1 MATKVRI
8 DQQRQLFARSERVK
22 GIDFHPT
29 EPWILTT
36 LYSGHVYIWSYET
49 QAVIKTFE
57 LTDVPVRAGRFI
69 ARKNWI
75 VCGSDDFQLR
85 VYNYNTSEKIT
96 SFEAHPDY
104 IRAIVVHPSQPFVL
118 TASDDMTIKLWDWEK
133 GWRCVQVFEGHSH
146 YVMGLAINPKD
157 TNTFASACLDRTVK
171 IWSLGSGTP
180 NFTLEAHETK
190 GVNHVDYYP
199 QSDKPYL
206 LTTSDDRTVKVWDYT
221 TKALIATLEGHT
233 SNVSFACYHPELP
246 VIISGSED
254 GTVKIWHA
262 NTYRLEQ
269 SLSYGLERA
278 WCVSYQRGRQGVAMG
293 FDDGAVVVKMGREEP
308 AVSMDGFGKVIWA
321 RHSEIQTAVIKGGD
335 KSLKDGQPLTL
346 PTKDLGSTEIYPQSL
361 IHSPNGRFV
370 AVCGDGEYII
380 YTALALRNQAFGSAL
395 DFAWASKENDKDYA
409 IRESALSVKVFRNF
423 KERTTGPLNVGFRA
437 EGLSGGVLLGVKGQ
451 GGIGLF
457 DWETGQLVRRIE
469 VYPKSVYWSESGEL
483 VTLAC
488 EDTFYVLRFSR
499 ENYVAALQAGEVD
512 DDGVEAAFEVI
523 TDINES
529 VRTGQWVG
537 DCFVYTNSTNRLNYL
552 VGDQTY
558 TISHFD
564 QPMYVLGYL
573 PRDGRVYVADK
584 DVSVISFALSLSV
597 VEYQTLVLRGDLD
610 SANEM
615 LSDIPEDQKNKIARF
630 LEGQGYKEQALE
642 VATDPEHRFDLALS
656 LGQLDVALDLARKAD
671 VEHKWRTVGDAAL
684 TAWNLV
690 LAGECFSNA
699 RDLGSLL
706 LLHSSTSN
714 TEGLRS
720 LAEKADHAGSNN
732 IAFSCLW
739 QLADIDGC
747 IDLLLRTNR
756 VAEAVLFAQTYKP
769 SRAAHVASRWK
780 QSLEQGGK
788 GKVAR
793 MIGMPPGAEGADD
806 ELFPEWEEYIRLEN
820 EAPTEALVD
829 LSNGADEEAGTEA
842 DAAVNGASA
851 EADAEAETPDTDAD
865 DVPSPQT
872 ETEV

>member
-1 MATKVRI
+1 MRLDVK
-8 DQQRQLFARSERVK
+8 RQLFARSERVK
-22 GIDFHPT
+22 GIDFHPS

-36 LYSGHVYIWSYET
+36 LYSGHVYIWSYDT
-49 QAVIKTFE
+49 QSIVKTFE
-57 LTDVPVRAGRFI
+57 LTDVPVRAGRFV

-104 IRAIVVHPSQPFVL
+104 IRAIVVHPTQPFVL

-133 GWRCVQVFEGHSH
+133 GWKCVQVFEGHSH

-254 GTVKIWHA
+254 GTIKIWHA

-278 WCVSYQRGRQGVAMG
+278 WCVAYQRGKQGIAMG

-308 AVSMDGFGKVIWA
+308 AVSMDGSGKIIWA
-321 RHSEIQTAVIKGGD
+321 HHSEILTSVIKGAE
-335 KSLKDGQPLTL
+335 KTAKDGQPISL
-346 PTKDLGSTEIYPQSL
+346 PSKDLGSTEIYPQTL
-361 IHSPNGRFV
+361 LHSPNGRFV

-409 IRESALSVKVFRNF
+409 IRESQYSVKIYRNF
-423 KERTTGPLNVGFRA
+423 KPKSGDGSINVGFTA
-437 EGLSGGVLLGVKGQ
+437 DGLSGGVLLGVKGQ
-451 GGIGLF
+451 GGIGFF
-457 DWETGQLVRRIE
+457 DWETGKLVRRIE
-469 VYPKSVYWSESGEL
+469 VEPRNVYWSESGEL
-483 VTLAC
+483 VCLAC
-488 EDTFYVLRFSR
+488 EDTFYVLRYSR
-499 ENYVAALQAGEVD
+499 EQYVAAVQAGNIDE
-512 DDGVEAAFEVI
+512 DGVEEAFEVVC
-523 TDINES
+523 DINES

-564 QPMYVLGYL
+564 QPYYVLGYL
-573 PRDGRVYVADK
+573 TRDGRVYVCDK
-584 DVSVISFALSLSV
+584 DVQVMSFGLSVSVI
-597 VEYQTLVLRGDLD
+597 EYQTLVLRGDLD
-610 SANEM
+610 TANEM
-615 LSDIPEDQKNKIARF
+615 LSEIPEDQKNKIARF

-642 VATDPEHRFDLALS
+642 VATDPEHRFELALS
-656 LGQLDVALDLARKAD
+656 LGRLEVALELARAAD
-671 VEHKWRTVGDAAL
+671 VEHKWKTVGDAAL
-684 TAWNLV
+684 SSWDMA
-690 LAGECFSNA
+690 LAEECFRNA
-699 RDLGSLL
+699 KDIGSLL
-706 LLHSSTSN
+706 LLYSSSASSD
-714 TEGLRS
+714 GLRG
-720 LAEKADHAGSNN
+720 LAHQAKEAGQHNV
-732 IAFSCLW
+732 AFSCLW
-739 QLADIDGC
+739 QLADVDAC
-747 IDLLLRTNR
+747 LNLLIETGRM
-756 VAEAVLFAQTYKP
+756 AEAVLFAQTYKP
-769 SRAAHVASRWK
+769 SRCPDVVKQWK
-780 QSLEQGGK
+780 LSLEKAGK
-788 GKVAR
+788 GKVSR
-793 MIGMPPGAEGADD
+793 TLGVPGED
-806 ELFPEWEEYIRLEN
+806 EEMFPEWDEYLQLEN
-820 EAPTEALVD
+820 EGGGRAVED
-829 LSNGADEEAGTEA
+829 LIDVSNNGEGERETAEVNGKDAVNAGADEGEDEGE
-842 DAAVNGASA
+842 
-851 EADAEAETPDTDAD
+851 EE
-865 DVPSPQT
+865 DV
-872 ETEV
+872 E